1 MTSKK
6 TLASKMKELEKIV
19 ADLDG
24 DPEIEEAVKLYEK
37 GVKTASS
44 IREYLE
50 TARTKVK
57 ILTQNGEKEVDPEK
71 LGRKE

>member
-1 MTSKK
+1 MASKK
-6 TLASKMKELEKIV
+6 TLASKMKDLEKIV

-37 GVKTASS
+37 GVKTAAS

-57 ILTQNGEKEVDPEK
+57 VLTENGEKEVDSEK
-71 LGRKE
+71 LGRKK

>member
-57 ILTQNGEKEVDPEK
+57 ILTQNGEREVEPEK